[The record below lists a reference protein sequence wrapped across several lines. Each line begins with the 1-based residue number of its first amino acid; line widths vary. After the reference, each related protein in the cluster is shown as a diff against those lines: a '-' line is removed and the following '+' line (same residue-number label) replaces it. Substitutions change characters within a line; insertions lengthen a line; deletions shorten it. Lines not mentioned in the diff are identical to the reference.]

1 MTAPQ
6 TVSPQAPASTGEAA
20 PSQRVVMLGVGYAL
34 AAAIAYGASQVIT
47 RHTISS
53 TAPALVGAFIALA
66 WGTLGF
72 SVLSVRGLAIASRT
86 PDFWRGARFFMG
98 AGVFSALG
106 VMMLFQALERGEV
119 VVVSP
124 VVATNPLF
132 TLAMAAVVLRGV
144 EQITRRVVAGTCL
157 VVLGILVLT
166 LA

>member
-1 MTAPQ
+1 MTTQQA
-6 TVSPQAPASTGEAA
+6 VSPAARAGDGEAA
-20 PSQRVVMLGVGYAL
+20 PSQRVVLAGVVYAL

-47 RHTISS
+47 RHTVSS
-53 TAPALVGAFIALA
+53 MAPALVGSFIALA

-72 SVLSVRGLAIASRT
+72 SVLSARSLAIASRT
-86 PDFWRGARFFMG
+86 PNFWRGARFFMG
-98 AGVFSALG
+98 AGAFSAMG
-106 VMMLFQALERGEV
+106 VMLLFQALERGEV

-132 TLAMAAVVLRGV
+132 TLAMAAVLLRGV

-157 VVLGILVLT
+157 VVIGILVLT